1 MKFHPYGASGRILQK
16 QLTTQDL
23 RTLAWFNRIVKNYI
37 KMQTINAKRYEEIH

>member
-1 MKFHPYGASGRILQK
+1 MMKFHPYNASGRILQK

-37 KMQTINAKRYEEIH
+37 KMQTIWKRKTL